1 VWLVHNALCL
11 VHIFVF
17 FDTAANSMED
27 KEWHFRLSPPAMRKR
42 FCRKRLRS
50 SIDKRGFVKM
60 NLPQKDADLFYKLM
74 WGLQF
79 FVNQQ
84 LKILRPSRLRV
95 SG

>member
-1 VWLVHNALCL
+1 
-11 VHIFVF
+11 
-17 FDTAANSMED
+17 
-27 KEWHFRLSPPAMRKR
+27 
-42 FCRKRLRS
+42 
-50 SIDKRGFVKM
+50 M

-95 SG
+95 PG